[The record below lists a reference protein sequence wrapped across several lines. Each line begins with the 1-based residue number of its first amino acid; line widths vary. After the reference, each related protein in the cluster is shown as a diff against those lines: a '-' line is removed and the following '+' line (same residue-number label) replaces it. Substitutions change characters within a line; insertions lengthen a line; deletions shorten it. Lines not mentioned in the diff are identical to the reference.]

1 MRIICLL
8 GLIMICCFSCS
19 KHYDHGGKKPL
30 VEIDENF
37 LYYEDLQ
44 SAMPMGISK
53 DDSLL
58 FAEHYIR
65 SWVED
70 ILFSEKASANIP
82 TSADIDRLVSNY
94 RNSLILHAYQQE
106 LISQKLSNDIPDEEL
121 LQFYNNNK
129 ELFKLDVPIIKAI
142 YIKIPLTAPNIGDV
156 RKWCRADNSE
166 AIDKLE
172 KYSFQNAVKY
182 EYLRDNWI
190 RITEISDWLPISIT
204 DLETEL
210 TTKKQLELRDS
221 LYYYFLSI
229 NDYRAKGQE
238 EPFEFARKEVKDMV
252 VNTKQLDFI
261 RNVKHDLY
269 QQAIKRNKIKYN
281 N

>member
-8 GLIMICCFSCS
+8 VIITTCCFSCR
-19 KHYDHGGKKPL
+19 KGYDHGEKKPL
-30 VEIDENF
+30 VEVDENF

-44 SAMPMGISK
+44 AATPVGLSK
-53 DDSLL
+53 DDSTL

-70 ILFSEKASANIP
+70 VLFSKKASDNIP
-82 TSADIDRLVSNY
+82 DNTDIDRLVANY

-106 LISQKLSNDIPDEEL
+106 LISQKLSNEISDEDL
-121 LQFYNNNK
+121 LLFYNNNK
-129 ELFKLDVPIIKAI
+129 ELFKLEVPIIKAI
-142 YIKIPLTAPNIGDV
+142 YIKIPLTAPRINEV
-156 RKWCRADNSE
+156 RKWCRADNPD

-190 RITEISDWLPISIT
+190 RVTEISDWLPISIS
-204 DLETEL
+204 DLETKLITE
-210 TTKKQLELRDS
+210 KHLELRDS
-221 LYYYFLSI
+221 LYYYFLSV
-229 NDYRAKGQE
+229 NDYRGKGQE

-252 VNTKQLDFI
+252 INTKQIDFI
-261 RNVKHDLY
+261 RDVKEDLY
-269 QQAIKRNKIKYN
+269 RQAIKRNKIKYN